1 MENLFIIIPARLKS
15 TRLPNKVLKK
25 INGKS
30 LVENIWE
37 GLKEFPNLFI
47 ATDSEEIVKEATKFN
62 AKVILTNQNHNNG
75 TERCAEV
82 AEKLNLHDND
92 IIINVQCDELNINT
106 DWIVDI
112 YKELS
117 NSTKEIITT
126 VVTKLGDQTNEF
138 WNNYNRDPSNVQVL
152 LDSNNIAQNFK
163 RATKNIIKN
172 IKASE
177 NLFTNHHIGIYGYR
191 KKTLSKISKLSTT
204 KREKEEKLEQLR
216 WLEHGVKIKCINT
229 KKTHF
234 GYSINTKEDL
244 ERLKNQNIL

>member
-15 TRLPNKVLKK
+15 TRLPNKVLEK

-30 LVENIWE
+30 LVENVWQ
-37 GLKEFPNLFI
+37 GLKKFPNVFI
-47 ATDSEEIVKEATKFN
+47 ATDSEEIVKEVTKFN

-82 AEKLNLHDND
+82 VEKLKLNDND
-92 IIINVQCDELNINT
+92 IVINVQCDELNINP
-106 DWIVDI
+106 DWIIDI
-112 YKELS
+112 YAELS
-117 NSTKEIITT
+117 NSKKEIITT
-126 VVTKLGDQTNEF
+126 VVTKISDQTSEF
-138 WNNYNRDPSNVQVL
+138 WNNYSHDPSNVQVL
-152 LDSNNIAQNFK
+152 LDSNNIAKNFK
-163 RATKNIIKN
+163 RATKNILKN
-172 IKASE
+172 MKTSE
-177 NLFTNHHIGIYGYR
+177 NLFTNHHLGIYGYR
-191 KKTLSKISKLSTT
+191 KKTLSKISKLNTT

-229 KKTHF
+229 KKMHF